1 MMTWL
6 WLPVISAALYQAWR
20 ILTREREVF
29 IARDGDTFKRLSLA
43 GPDEPP
49 HATGT
54 RPKPASPPGVAG
66 SSRYTSEA

>member
-1 MMTWL
+1 VTWL
-6 WLPVISAALYQAWR
+6 LLLLPLAAWAWH
-20 ILTREREVF
+20 ICTREREDYVD
-29 IARDGDTFKRLSLA
+29 RDGDTFKRLSLA

-54 RPKPASPPGVAG
+54 RPKPASPRGAAG